1 MQSKKQTLAVRR
13 ANRSLVK
20 LPLEFEGKR
29 AFAVWDS
36 VKVHG
41 YQFKARIEI
50 NPKLL
55 RKKTGAKA
63 TQYLYRGKLKLPCPE
78 LN

>member
-1 MQSKKQTLAVRR
+1 MQRKKQTLAVRR
-13 ANRSLVK
+13 SNRSLLQ

-41 YQFKARIEI
+41 YHFKARIEI

-55 RKKTGAKA
+55 RKKTGSKA
-63 TQYLYRGKLKLPCPE
+63 AQYLYCGKLKLPCPE

>member
-1 MQSKKQTLAVRR
+1 MHRKQQTLAVRR
-13 ANRSLVK
+13 GNRSLVQ

-36 VKVHG
+36 VQVHG
-41 YQFKARIEI
+41 YHFKARIEI
-50 NPKLL
+50 DPKLL
-55 RKKTGAKA
+55 RKQSGADG
-63 TQYLYRGKLKLPCPE
+63 TQYFYCGELELPCPE